1 MGKYLMDAGETQT
14 FKPSSPMSVYG
25 STGIETFKIEDGST
39 GAVTFMGNSV
49 DRIELARASTEYSYK
64 ATTTGIDVIYNGATV
79 AKMASGQKLACT
91 DAAVAVAAALDASGN
106 VSFTL
111 GAKPVTTAVVTG
123 YTLAPTP
130 ISGEPVTTVLPPSSA
145 SGANVFAAGTSDAS
159 TANMVYTIAAGT
171 YTYSIAGFGAGDK
184 LSFPA
189 GNVPSVSNDSFTD
202 GVVDLTWSYGG
213 NAVTIH
219 LTGISAANEALLNS
233 SANFNTV
240 FGTGTLI

>member
-1 MGKYLMDAGETQT
+1 MATRVFIDSNLTFTAANNDLQVIGRSGGTEKLVIQSGVTGVLTDGNVERLELAGNLADYK
-14 FKPSSPMSVYG
+14 FIAVAG
-25 STGIETFKIEDGST
+25 TGIVIQNSAGTVVNTISSINQASTVAFADGSAELLQT
-39 GAVTFMGNSV
+39 GGSSFSLGGIAVSKT
-49 DRIELARASTEYSYK
+49 
-64 ATTTGIDVIYNGATV
+64 
-79 AKMASGQKLACT
+79 
-91 DAAVAVAAALDASGN
+91 AAAS
-106 VSFTL
+106 VS
-111 GAKPVTTAVVTG
+111 VTNLNITDKSTVN
-123 YTLAPTP
+123 P
-130 ISGEPVTTVLPPSSA
+130 IAA

-159 TANMVYTIAAGT
+159 TANKVYTIAAGT
-171 YTYSIAGFGAGDK
+171 YTYNITGFGAGDV
-184 LSFPA
+184 LSFPT